1 MKFDDVISQVYK
13 NQKLVFCLE
22 KTHEIT
28 SDKVEDKGAIYFN
41 VNKNSIVSWG
51 EWNSCLEVYKVTKPG
66 QEHFVVLD
74 EIKIN
79 ALSQPS
85 PSLKEVCDEFNHIVD
100 TLSEG
105 KQDDVKK
112 FLGYVKNAV
121 SHYKI
126 KNPDFHEE
134 LTTIKLYSSAK
145 SFIEFMRY
153 IPAFYNKPGIK
164 VYIDD
169 RTGFFGVIYKRTS
182 SNAGT
187 LNILVKDNH
196 EIDFSFAK
204 RKKGVITIT
213 GVAKFGKNL
222 DNSDQIRSVFKLME

>member
-1 MKFDDVISQVYK
+1 MKPDNVILTVDRTKEQLFYR
-13 NQKLVFCLE
+13 E
-22 KTHEIT
+22 TTYEIT
-28 SDKVEDKGAIYFN
+28 PHELEDKGSVYFS
-41 VNKNSIVSWG
+41 VNKNSFVSWG

-66 QEHFVVLD
+66 EEYPAVL
-74 EIKIN
+74 EALKIN
-79 ALSQPS
+79 DLSTPS
-85 PSLKEVCDEFNHIVD
+85 PSFELVCEGFNHIAD

-105 KQDDVKK
+105 KQEEVKK

-121 SHYKI
+121 SHYKS
-126 KNPDFHEE
+126 KKDESQEE
-134 LTTIKLYSSAK
+134 LTPVKLYSSAK

-153 IPAFYNKPGIK
+153 IPAFYNKLGIK

-182 SNAGT
+182 FNAGT

-204 RKKGVITIT
+204 RRKGVVTIT
-213 GVAKFGKNL
+213 GVAKFGKHL